1 LASKFPVSFKITPVS
16 AMQIFQLM
24 RFSTLILIGV
34 VFTKSGLSTAVIGQY
49 ETFLFLAGAVSFFW
63 MNGLIQGFLPTSRE
77 HSTSKKSSVL
87 FNVFYLMIAFSVLCA
102 LFVFVFEYAISG
114 TLLKGTGIPYLNY
127 LLVYILISS
136 PVGLVEYIYLI
147 HNQGKQMLV
156 YGGIS
161 YALMFLLVVLP
172 PVLGLSIEYS
182 LAGLVFSS
190 VFRMVWLLVLLL
202 RNSLPNFDFG
212 FIKKHLKSAWPLIFS
227 MLLSGS
233 GQYIDGFII
242 TSYFDDATFAIF
254 RYGAREFPLVLL
266 LANAFSASMLPGF
279 ANRSNLK
286 ANLEKI
292 RRNSQQ
298 LGNWLFPLSGVLML
312 VSHWVF
318 PVVFN
323 VNFSGSATIFNIYL
337 LLIVSRLLFPQT
349 ILIGLQKNRAILWT
363 SFLEIVVNVTLS
375 LWFVQFW
382 GVAGVAFGTVCA
394 YLLEKIVL
402 VVLVRKTYGFRI
414 NDYLNLKQHL
424 LYSVLLSGIFVVT
437 EFLIY

>member
-87 FNVFYLMIAFSVLCA
+87 FNVFYLMIAFSVLCS
-102 LFVFVFEYAISG
+102 LFVLLFEHSISG
-114 TLLKGTGIPYLNY
+114 TLLKGTGIPFLNY

-147 HNQGKQMLV
+147 QKQGKQMLV

-161 YALMFLLVVLP
+161 YMLMFLLVVLP

-202 RNSLPNFDFG
+202 RNSLPNFDFR

-279 ANRSNLK
+279 ASRSNLK
-286 ANLEKI
+286 SNLEKI
-292 RRNSQQ
+292 RQNSQQ

-312 VSHWVF
+312 VSHWAF

-349 ILIGLQKNRAILWT
+349 ILIGLQKNQAILWT
-363 SFLEIVVNVTLS
+363 SFLEIVVNVALS

-382 GVAGVAFGTVCA
+382 GIAGVAFGTVCA

-414 NDYLNLKQHL
+414 SDYLNLKQHL